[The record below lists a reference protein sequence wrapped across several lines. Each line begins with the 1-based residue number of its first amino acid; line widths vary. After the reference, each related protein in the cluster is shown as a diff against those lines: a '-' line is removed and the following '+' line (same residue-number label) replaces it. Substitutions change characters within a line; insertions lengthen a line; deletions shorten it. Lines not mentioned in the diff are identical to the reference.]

1 MATPKL
7 ITGGILAAAISPR
20 RSREHSI
27 DLAAALELID
37 FLYEGG
43 VEGITLLGSTGEFV
57 HFMLEDRARM
67 LDFAVKRSRVPIMV
81 NVSHSTLDGA
91 VFLGQE
97 AAGSGVAAVLLMPP
111 YYFRYDQ
118 DAVRTFC
125 LQAGEELAKEVPVY
139 LYHIPRF
146 TNSIDLDTATSLLA
160 TGIFAG
166 IKDSSG
172 DTSYMDG
179 LLANRASGNI
189 KVFCGDD
196 KRFAKA
202 RAAGADGAISGV
214 ACAMPELMV
223 RLDKAVTSGEQDVV
237 ERLDAKVDELVTRVR
252 QFPTPMAIKEAVK
265 QRGVDPGAQAVPL
278 SVAGCKGLEEFSSWF
293 KEWFPGVLRE
303 CR

>member
-1 MATPKL
+1 MEKA
-7 ITGGILAAAISPR
+7 ITGGIMAAAISPR

-43 VEGITLLGSTGEFV
+43 VEGITMLGSTGEFV

-67 LDFAVKRSRVPIMV
+67 LDFTVKRSRVPVMA
-81 NVSHSTLDGA
+81 NVSHSTLDGTI
-91 VFLGQE
+91 FLGQE
-97 AAGSGVAAVLLMPP
+97 AVGSGVAAVLLMPP

-118 DAVRTFC
+118 EAVRAFF

-139 LYHIPRF
+139 IYNIPRF
-146 TNSIDLDTATSLLA
+146 TTGIDLVTANELLA

-166 IKDSSG
+166 IKDSGG
-172 DTSYMDG
+172 DSAYMNG
-179 LLANRASGNI
+179 LLANRVSGDV

-196 KRFAKA
+196 SLYAKA
-202 RAAGADGAISGV
+202 RAAGADGSISGV

-223 RLDKAVTSGEQDVV
+223 RLDKAIVSGEH
-237 ERLDAKVDELVTRVR
+237 ELAARLDERVQEFILRLR
-252 QFPTPMAIKEAVK
+252 QFPTPMALREAVK
-265 QRGVDPGAQAVPL
+265 QRGVEAGVDAVPL
-278 SVAGCKGLEEFSSWF
+278 SIAGCESLEAYGAWF